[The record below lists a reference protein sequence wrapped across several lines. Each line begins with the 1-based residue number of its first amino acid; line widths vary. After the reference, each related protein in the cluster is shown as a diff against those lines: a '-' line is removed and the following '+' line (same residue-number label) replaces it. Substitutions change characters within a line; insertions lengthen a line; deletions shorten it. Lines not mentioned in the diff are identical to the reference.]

1 MAAEKIINN
10 FIKIN
15 NLPAVILQPTAIYG
29 PWAPSYV
36 MKIFNKIKNYKIPL
50 IDEGKGICN
59 AVYIDDLIQAMLL
72 CSTKDSAIGQTYIVN
87 GDDYITWEKY
97 YSFFD
102 KILNRSTFKIIS
114 NDELKRL
121 LTFKS
126 PNILYTIIKSMKPN
140 FSFLKSELKNH
151 KILSYLYLKISLKN
165 KIKIANLFKSKKDPE
180 NKRNVFPLMP
190 INKDYVYFHKQ
201 KSKASARKIKKD
213 LNFTPLFTFEDGF
226 QEIQKWYLW
235 FYNK

>member
-1 MAAEKIINN
+1 MDLFFNMIKPTNSYFGEKDFQQVKIIQDLVKINHHN
-10 FIKIN
+10 IKI
-15 NLPAVILQPTAIYG
+15 IQC
-29 PWAPSYV
+29 PSV
-36 MKIFNKIKNYKIPL
+36 R
-50 IDEGKGICN
+50 
-59 AVYIDDLIQAMLL
+59 
-72 CSTKDSAIGQTYIVN
+72 
-87 GDDYITWEKY
+87 
-97 YSFFD
+97 D
-102 KILNRSTFKIIS
+102 KTGMSLSSRNSKFS